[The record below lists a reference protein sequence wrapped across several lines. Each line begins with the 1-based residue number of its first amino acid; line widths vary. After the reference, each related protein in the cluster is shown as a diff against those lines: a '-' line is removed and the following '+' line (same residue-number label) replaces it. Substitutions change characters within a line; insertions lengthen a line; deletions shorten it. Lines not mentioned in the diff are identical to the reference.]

1 MSGIGLP
8 VSVSDGLSSPFAD
21 MTKHV
26 VELTNAYGKFQETVS
41 RPVSYNVNDSIGQAT
56 MKQRQF
62 NQSVSE
68 GTGLMGNLVSKAKM
82 LVGAYLG
89 LQAAK
94 QAIDL
99 SDTYSGIQARVGMIN
114 DGLQSNHQLNLMIFD
129 AANKTRGSYLDMAQ
143 TVTKLGI
150 LAKDAFNSNA
160 EMIKF
165 TELMQKSFKVGGAGL
180 QEQKAAMYQL
190 SQAMAS
196 GRLQGD
202 EFRSIL
208 ENAPMLA
215 QAIKRELNGI
225 DLKKASADGLI
236 TADVIK
242 RAMFNSARDIEDR
255 FGKMPMTIGE
265 AWNVIKNNFVAGM
278 APMLEALNRLANN
291 PYIRSFVDNSI
302 IAFGLLGQVAGGI
315 FDGINAGITLIG
327 NNWQWLGPIVYAIV
341 GAVALYGAALAAV
354 AVWHGIVGAAE
365 AVHAGVMILWTV
377 ATGQMTF
384 AQWGFNS
391 ALLACPI
398 TWIIAGVIAVIGIY
412 YALIG
417 AFNHVTG
424 QHVSGIGL
432 ICGLFGFMG
441 AMVFNVA
448 KNIINHIGIAAE
460 FVANVFNHPTYSV
473 MRLFVNLGKNA
484 LGVCKSMTKSF
495 DSVATNIANAMIS
508 GANMAISAINWIID
522 ALNKIPGVDIG
533 KVGKMGYTSSITHSI
548 SNLESGL
555 DKWLEASKPKD
566 YKVIAPHLK
575 YTDPMDWA
583 NKGYEMGA
591 NFSKSLK
598 DKASG
603 LIGKDKYKPEK
614 QPDLSEALKN
624 QGSGISPG
632 GGAGNKAQRATAGN
646 TKKTAEN
653 TEKFIDDIRYL
664 REMAERQA
672 INRFTT
678 AEIKIENTIHN
689 PQTQDLDG
697 FVDALDNELTSQL
710 ERQVDGYYAV

>member
-8 VSVSDGLSSPFAD
+8 VSVSDGLSSPFSD
-21 MTKHV
+21 MTRHV
-26 VELTNAYGKFQETVS
+26 VELTAAYSKFQDTVS

-56 MKQRQF
+56 IRQRGF

-68 GTGLMGNLVSKAKM
+68 GAGLMENLVSKAKM
-82 LVGAYLG
+82 LAGAYLG
-89 LQAAK
+89 IQAAK
-94 QAIDL
+94 QVIDL
-99 SDTYSGIQARVGMIN
+99 SDTYAGIQARVDMIN
-114 DGLQSNHQLNLMIFD
+114 DGLQSNHQLNMMIYD
-129 AANKTRGSYLDMAQ
+129 SANKTRGSYLDMAQ

-150 LAKDAFNSNA
+150 LAKDAFSSNA
-160 EMIKF
+160 EMVKF

-215 QAIKRELNGI
+215 QAIKKELNGI
-225 DLKKASADGLI
+225 DLKKASVEGLI

-242 RAMFNSARDIEDR
+242 RAMFNSATEIEDR

-278 APMLEALNRLANN
+278 APMLESLSRLANN
-291 PYIRSFVDNSI
+291 QYIRSFVDNSVV
-302 IAFGLLGQVAGGI
+302 AFGLLGQVVGGI

-327 NNWQWLGPIVYAIV
+327 NNWQWLGPIVYGV
-341 GAVALYGAALAAV
+341 VAALVIYKSTLAAI
-354 AVWHGIVGAAE
+354 AMWHGIVSGAQAAASFVME
-365 AVHAGVMILWTV
+365 FYAVVTNHATV
-377 ATGQMTF
+377 AKWRLN
-384 AQWGFNS
+384 A
-391 ALLACPI
+391 ALMASPWML
-398 TWIIAGVIAVIGIY
+398 VIVKILAVIGIY

-417 AFNHVTG
+417 VFNHVTG

-432 ICGLFGFMG
+432 ICGLFGFML

-448 KNIINHIGIAAE
+448 KNMINHIGIAAE
-460 FVANVFNHPTYSV
+460 FIANIFNNPVYSV
-473 MRLFVNLGKNA
+473 LRLLANLGKNA

-495 DSVATNIANAMIS
+495 DSVATNIANAMVD
-508 GANMAISAINWIID
+508 GANKAINAINWIID
-522 ALNKIPGVDIG
+522 ALNMIPGVDIG
-533 KVGKMGYTSSITHSI
+533 KVGKIGHTSSITHSI
-548 SNLESGL
+548 SNWESNL
-555 DKWLEASKPKD
+555 DKWLEVSKPKD
-566 YKVIAPHLK
+566 YKVIAPDLK

-583 NKGYEMGA
+583 NKGYEMGS

-598 DKASG
+598 DKVG
-603 LIGKDKYKPEK
+603 NLIGKDKFKPEK
-614 QPDLSEALKN
+614 QPNLGDLMKN
-624 QGSGISPG
+624 QGQGSGLSPG
-632 GGAGNKAQRATAGN
+632 GNRAQKATAGN
-646 TKKTAEN
+646 TRKTAEN

-710 ERQVDGYYAV
+710 ERQVDGYYTA